1 MKTRLREQRQYILT
15 IIFTLIALIFIVAY
29 SFLSF
34 YINAVSS
41 LEAMGVSSLKEETE
55 RLKGYLI
62 KGMDVLQVTS
72 ITVEYM
78 MQNGASAE
86 EIEAFLVEESER
98 YKEEIDVNFTG
109 IYGLFNG
116 SYLDGIGWVPDDDYE
131 PKKREWYL
139 KGKSAQG
146 KPTLVSPYLD
156 AQTNTIMISVSQLLY
171 DGESVISL
179 DITMDE
185 MQIITED
192 IQLNDMGYGFI
203 VDSNGLVVAHYNKDE
218 RGKNYKDENETQ
230 KLLKKI
236 YSEENT
242 SFRMEILGEDCT
254 VFRECI
260 MDEWYVAMVVSNT
273 KLFHEIHIILLRNII
288 ISVCVFILIVVFCT
302 LSFRKMRL
310 SMKLVEESLK
320 KVEKMNNTLVQT
332 LVKTIDA
339 KDRYT
344 NGHSQRVAKYAA
356 EIAKRMGKTKEEQ
369 NNIYHAGLL
378 HDLGKIRVPEEV
390 INKPDKL
397 TDAEFEQIK
406 VHPIA
411 SYYILKDIYED
422 PLIALGAKYHH
433 ERYDGKGYPNG
444 LQGDNI
450 PEIARIIGVAD
461 AYDAMASNRSYRK
474 ALPQEVVRSE
484 IKKGRGVQFDSKIA
498 DIMLSII
505 DEDKEYSLKQ
515 SESGQKNILV
525 VDDEAMNI
533 QIMEFILKDEPLY
546 SVFSASDGKKALK
559 ILENYKID
567 LVFLDVNM
575 PDMNGFEVLRRIRER
590 YSVPVIFMTAD
601 REIETIQ
608 RGMGMGAEDYV
619 TKPFLPLVVK
629 EVLRNMLMERE

>member
-34 YINAVSS
+34 YVNAISN

-78 MQNGASAE
+78 MQHDTSAE
-86 EIEAFLVEESER
+86 EIETFLVEESER

-109 IYGLFNG
+109 IYGVFNG
-116 SYLDGIGWVPDDDYE
+116 SYLDGIGWVPDDDYIPQE
-131 PKKREWYL
+131 REWYI
-139 KGKSAQG
+139 KAKAAKG

-171 DGESVISL
+171 DNESVISL
-179 DITMDE
+179 DITTDE
-185 MQIITED
+185 IQIITED
-192 IQLNDMGYGFI
+192 IQLDNMGYGFI
-203 VDSNGLVVAHYNKDE
+203 VDSNGLVVAHYNEEE
-218 RGKNYKDENETQ
+218 RGKNYKEENETQ
-230 KLLKKI
+230 KLLKKL
-236 YSEENT
+236 YTEEGT
-242 SFRMEILGEDCT
+242 SFRMQVFGEDCT

-260 MDEWYVAMVVSNT
+260 MDEWYVAMLVSNT
-273 KLFHEIHIILLRNII
+273 KLFHEIHIILLRNIV
-288 ISVCVFILIVVFCT
+288 ISICVFILILFFCT
-302 LSFRKMRL
+302 LSFKKIRQ

-320 KVEKMNNTLVQT
+320 NVEKMNNTLVQT

-433 ERYDGKGYPNG
+433 ERYDGRGYPNG
-444 LQGDNI
+444 LLGNNI

-474 ALPQEVVRSE
+474 ALPQEIVRSE
-484 IKKGRGVQFDSKIA
+484 IKKGRGVQFDPEIA

-515 SESGQKNILV
+515 SESCQKNILV
-525 VDDEAMNI
+525 VDDEPMNI
-533 QIMEFILKDEPLY
+533 RMLEFILKDEPLY
-546 SVFSASDGKKALK
+546 SIFSALGGKKALK
-559 ILENYKID
+559 ILESSKID

-575 PDMNGFEVLRRIRER
+575 PDMSGFEVLKRIQEK

-608 RGMGMGAEDYV
+608 RSIGMGAEDYV

>member
-15 IIFTLIALIFIVAY
+15 IIFTFIALIFIVAY

-34 YINAVSS
+34 YINAVSD

-78 MQNGASAE
+78 MQHGASAK
-86 EIEAFLVEESER
+86 EIETFLVEESER
-98 YKEEIDVNFTG
+98 YKEKIDVNFTG

-116 SYLDGIGWVPDDDYE
+116 NYLDGIGWVPDDNYE

-139 KGKSAQG
+139 KAKSAQG

-156 AQTNTIMISVSQLLY
+156 VQTNTIMISVSQLLY
-171 DGESVISL
+171 DQESVISL

-192 IQLNDMGYGFI
+192 IELNNMGYSFI

-218 RGKNYKDENETQ
+218 RGKNYKKETETQ
-230 KLLKKI
+230 KLLKRI
-236 YSEENT
+236 YTEEST
-242 SFRMEILGEDCT
+242 SFRMKLFGEDCT
-254 VFRECI
+254 IFRECI

-273 KLFHEIHIILLRNII
+273 KLFHEIHIILLRNIVV
-288 ISVCVFILIVVFCT
+288 SLCVFILIVVFCT

-356 EIAKRMGKTKEEQ
+356 EIAKRMGKTKKEQ

-433 ERYDGKGYPNG
+433 ERYDGRGYPNG

-505 DEDKEYSLKQ
+505 DEDKDYSFKQ
-515 SESGQKNILV
+515 SESGQKNILI
-525 VDDEAMNI
+525 VDDEAINI
-533 QIMEFILKDEPLY
+533 QMLEFILKDEPLY
-546 SVFSASDGKKALK
+546 HIFSALIGENALK
-559 ILENYKID
+559 ILESSKID
-567 LVFLDVNM
+567 LVFLDVHM
-575 PDMNGFEVLRRIRER
+575 PDMNGFEVLKRIRER

-601 REIETIQ
+601 REIEIIQ
-608 RGMGMGAEDYV
+608 QGMGAEDYI

>member
-1 MKTRLREQRQYILT
+1 
-15 IIFTLIALIFIVAY
+15 
-29 SFLSF
+29 
-34 YINAVSS
+34 
-41 LEAMGVSSLKEETE
+41 
-55 RLKGYLI
+55 
-62 KGMDVLQVTS
+62 
-72 ITVEYM
+72 
-78 MQNGASAE
+78 
-86 EIEAFLVEESER
+86 
-98 YKEEIDVNFTG
+98 
-109 IYGLFNG
+109 
-116 SYLDGIGWVPDDDYE
+116 
-131 PKKREWYL
+131 
-139 KGKSAQG
+139 
-146 KPTLVSPYLD
+146 
-156 AQTNTIMISVSQLLY
+156 MISVSQLLY
-171 DGESVISL
+171 DQESVISL

-192 IQLNDMGYGFI
+192 IELNNMGYSFI

-218 RGKNYKDENETQ
+218 RGKNYKKETETQ
-230 KLLKKI
+230 KLLKRI
-236 YSEENT
+236 YTEEST
-242 SFRMEILGEDCT
+242 SFRMKLFGEDCT
-254 VFRECI
+254 IFRECI

-273 KLFHEIHIILLRNII
+273 KLFHEIHIILLCNIVV
-288 ISVCVFILIVVFCT
+288 SLCVFILIVVFCT

-356 EIAKRMGKTKEEQ
+356 EIAKRMGKTKKEQ

-433 ERYDGKGYPNG
+433 ERYDGRGYPNG

-505 DEDKEYSLKQ
+505 DEDKDYSFKQ
-515 SESGQKNILV
+515 SESGQKNILI
-525 VDDEAMNI
+525 VDDEAINI
-533 QIMEFILKDEPLY
+533 QMLEFILKDEPLY
-546 SVFSASDGKKALK
+546 HIFSALIGENALK
-559 ILENYKID
+559 ILESSKID
-567 LVFLDVNM
+567 LVFLDVHM
-575 PDMNGFEVLRRIRER
+575 PDMNGFEVLKRIRER

-601 REIETIQ
+601 REIEIIQ
-608 RGMGMGAEDYV
+608 QGMGAEDYI